1 MNKIMVAV
9 AGLALAVALTGCG
22 GSPKSV
28 AAKFA
33 EAVAKRDT
41 DRALGL
47 TAQAAYGAN
56 IKIMKSLSNKIE
68 GIGRDD
74 INDPM
79 LEAAVYSETVFVP
92 KEDVGYDVINGAKV
106 TPDWAD
112 VVIQYVKGKD
122 KKPNG
127 MNLRMKKVDGKWR
140 VKEFSYK
147 KDGLETLSE

>member
-1 MNKIMVAV
+1 MNKIMMAV
-9 AGLALAVALTGCG
+9 AGLAVAVVLTGCG

-41 DRALGL
+41 DKALSLTVQSACRAN
-47 TAQAAYGAN
+47 AKA
-56 IKIMKSLSNKIE
+56 MKALSNKIE
-68 GIGRDD
+68 GIGKDD

-79 LEAAVYSETVFVP
+79 LEAEVYSETVFVP
-92 KEDVGYDVINGAKV
+92 KEDGGYEVVNGAKV
-106 TPDWAD
+106 TPDWAE

-127 MNLRMKKVDGKWR
+127 MALRMKKVDGKWK
-140 VKEFSYK
+140 VKEVSYK

>member
-1 MNKIMVAV
+1 MNKIMMAV
-9 AGLALAVALTGCG
+9 AGLAVAVMLTGCG

-28 AAKFA
+28 ATKFA

-41 DRALGL
+41 DKALSL
-47 TAQAAYGAN
+47 TMQSACGAN
-56 IKIMKSLSNKIE
+56 AKIMKSLSNKIE
-68 GIGRDD
+68 SIGKDD

-79 LEAAVYSETVFVP
+79 LEAEVYSETIFVP
-92 KEDVGYDVINGAKV
+92 KEDVGHDVVNGAKV
-106 TPDWAD
+106 TQDWAD

-127 MNLRMKKVDGKWR
+127 MSLRMKKVDGKWK

-147 KDGLETLSE
+147 KDGLEPLSE